1 MNFKTIFSG
10 IKSSNN
16 CPKIATIKIQKTV
29 KTKLFCNIYH
39 YQDTNNM
46 KIFSIFALAFIMLT
60 PIQDTQESKKIFI
73 QSVDNK
79 IELGPLTK
87 NRNLSFGVKNILLEN
102 LQELNYE
109 VTDSVQNS
117 DYSVKVELLYFD
129 ILQTNSGFSVFHKND
144 SETILRIKGY
154 LYNKQG
160 KKIKEYV
167 ATGKSSEVSV
177 STLII
182 AEDGKFNQTSVSNV
196 IKKSSE
202 TLIQNLFK

>member
-1 MNFKTIFSG
+1 M
-10 IKSSNN
+10 
-16 CPKIATIKIQKTV
+16 
-29 KTKLFCNIYH
+29 KL
-39 YQDTNNM
+39 
-46 KIFSIFALAFIMLT
+46 FSIFALAFIMLT
-60 PIQDTQESKKIFI
+60 PIRDTQESKKIFI

-129 ILQTNSGFSVFHKND
+129 IVQTNSGFSVFHKND